1 MLCVYQLLRA
11 VFLAHLL
18 YGVVAKWR
26 IEESVVEKDLYKILG
41 LSKTATLKE
50 IKKAFRKLAQKHHPD
65 KAKPDN
71 AKHNETIFRTLA
83 EAYEILSTKDQR
95 EEYDA
100 RRKLLSPTDELNN
113 PRETEFPRSAGFHS
127 SDIFTDDYL
136 FEQFDEELDSFTY
149 PQNPEYFQPSVT
161 GPYLNAKQVT
171 AVDTVFFTCKSILS
185 NFVMFT
191 SLIDYLPV

>member
-41 LSKTATLKE
+41 LSKTATLRE

-71 AKHNETIFRTLA
+71 TKHNETIFRTLA

-113 PRETEFPRSAGFHS
+113 PRETDFPRSAGFHS

-149 PQNPEYFQPSVT
+149 PQNPDYFQPSVT
-161 GPYLNAKQVT
+161 GPYLNAKQV
-171 AVDTVFFTCKSILS
+171 AVGTVFL
-185 NFVMFT
+185 
-191 SLIDYLPV
+191 L